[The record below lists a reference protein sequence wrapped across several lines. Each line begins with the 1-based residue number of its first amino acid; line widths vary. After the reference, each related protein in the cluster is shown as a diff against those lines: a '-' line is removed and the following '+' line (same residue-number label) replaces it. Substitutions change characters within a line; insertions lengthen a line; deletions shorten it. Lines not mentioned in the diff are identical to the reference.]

1 MSIYS
6 KTVVVVVCLFI
17 TSSSHDTLASAVA
30 VVVVVVVVVVAIYVV
45 DVPSLLALSIC
56 LNLDYFR
63 TEDNYQKNIS

>member
-30 VVVVVVVVVVAIYVV
+30 VVVVVVVVVAIYVV
-45 DVPSLLALSIC
+45 DVPTLHTLSIC